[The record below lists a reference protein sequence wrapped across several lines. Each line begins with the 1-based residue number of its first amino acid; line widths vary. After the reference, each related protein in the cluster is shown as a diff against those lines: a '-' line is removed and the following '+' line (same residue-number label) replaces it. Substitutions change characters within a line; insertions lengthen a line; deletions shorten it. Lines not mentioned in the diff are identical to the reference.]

1 MKALRRVREI
11 GAVDDISGKLV
22 GFATMLGRDWVKAT
36 GTVVEVSSHETKL
49 ADGAAGVWYDGFVV
63 DVHPRDVESFRA
75 EVREPGHAIGSFVID
90 SLNFKA
96 PSKGDTVS
104 VEFDPKTKK
113 TRFDMSDPRLQERA
127 SRKARDKA
135 QHAEYEAA
143 LQEAPSSGPRSA
155 PVPDAPPAAKL
166 DSAGKP
172 PSLTEI
178 MAARGNPAAEALRNA
193 ASPAFSGSV
202 AQAPLEQRLAN
213 LQQLRNDGVLS
224 PDEYAAQRQRILDSL

>member
-1 MKALRRVREI
+1 
-11 GAVDDISGKLV
+11 
-22 GFATMLGRDWVKAT
+22 MLGRHWVKAK

-63 DVHPRDVESFRA
+63 DVHPQDGEPFRA
-75 EVREPGHAIGSFVID
+75 EVREAGHAIGNFVID

-135 QHAEYEAA
+135 DHAEYEAA
-143 LQEAPSSGPRSA
+143 LHEAPSSGPRSG
-155 PVPDAPPAAKL
+155 PVPDATPAASL
-166 DSAGKP
+166 DSAGRP
-172 PSLTEI
+172 PSLKEI
-178 MAARGNPAAEALRNA
+178 MAARGTPAADALRNA
-193 ASPAFSGSV
+193 ASTPSSADV
-202 AQAPLEQRLAN
+202 AQAPLEQRLAKLQQLDQRVAK
-213 LQQLRNDGVLS
+213 LQQLRDDGVLS
-224 PDEYAAQRQRILDSL
+224 PADYAAQRQRILDSL